1 MSDPKVYDHV
11 VCNHN
16 NFFNEFDT
24 SFVNK
29 SVSID
34 HDIGGSKTQGLELR
48 LMAAIL
54 LDYGYR
60 FYHNAKTI
68 GCMLSKS

>member
-1 MSDPKVYDHV
+1 MK
-11 VCNHN
+11 
-16 NFFNEFDT
+16 FDT

-48 LMAAIL
+48 LIATIL
-54 LDYGYR
+54 LDYRYR

>member
-1 MSDPKVYDHV
+1 MK
-11 VCNHN
+11 
-16 NFFNEFDT
+16 FDT

-29 SVSID
+29 RVSID

-48 LMAAIL
+48 LIATIL
-54 LDYGYR
+54 LDYRYW